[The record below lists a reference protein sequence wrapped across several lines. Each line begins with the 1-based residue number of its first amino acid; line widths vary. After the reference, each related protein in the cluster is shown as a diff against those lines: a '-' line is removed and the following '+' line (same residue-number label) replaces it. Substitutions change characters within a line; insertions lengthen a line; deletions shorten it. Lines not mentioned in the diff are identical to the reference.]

1 MEDFENVWIYK
12 GERYKCMS
20 SHVISKMIKYILNG
34 NDFLHKLALCY
45 VNLLKTM
52 WTTLLKFL
60 FLVLKIQGL

>member
-1 MEDFENVWIYK
+1 
-12 GERYKCMS
+12 MS

-45 VNLLKTM
+45 ANLLKTM
-52 WTTLLKFL
+52 WTKLLKFL